1 MAAPMSFL
9 VAVLGLLLSL
19 LAAGS
24 RRLQDTGRSGW
35 WLLLALVP
43 WGGLVRRAWG
53 PAPVG
58 R

>member
-1 MAAPMSFL
+1 MSFL